1 MNLAQRLGPA
11 LVAAVAGIVLVASLG
26 YKSWHGYADAIRRAQ
41 AQTADFASALEE
53 QTRQTLH
60 RVGTSLQRADQIL
73 NALQDQGGIDDT
85 TLRRELAELL
95 PPDRLIHSLVVLD
108 RNGTVRLSTALP
120 AEPGSSSDRDYY
132 TPHVRGADREFVF
145 GAPVQ
150 DAAGEWLLPVSRRI
164 TLADGAGNGVL
175 VAWVQPRYFQAFYDT
190 LADAHGGFV
199 ALFLTSGWAAVTSP
213 SDGRA
218 MGRNWSDTPLFS
230 QHMPAWPTGT
240 VREVD
245 AHDGVERISGYRVLN
260 DYPVAVTY
268 GLATASVLSG
278 WRESLWRDGLFL
290 LLALTVLGGAAR
302 VLMRHDRSRREAE
315 RDHQQML
322 SAQAANQ
329 AKTEFLARM
338 SHELRT
344 PLNAVLGFAQ
354 LLGNDAKSLTAGQER
369 HLKLLHDGA
378 LHLQAL
384 VNDVIDVASIEAGR
398 LDIALR
404 PVAVAEAIDSAL
416 SMCSGAAATA
426 GVRLASNLPGEP
438 APWVSADATRLR
450 QVLANLVS
458 NGIKYNRT
466 GGRVTVSAE
475 ASEER
480 VRIEVADDGL
490 GLTPTQQQQLFTPYN
505 RLGRETGT
513 IRGTGI
519 GLVLARQLVELMG
532 GTLTVRSEAEQ
543 GTVVTVDLP
552 RAAPATEPARSPV
565 AGPWH
570 GGGVVLYVEDEP
582 VNQVLVQE
590 TLRTCPGIELMLAD
604 NGRDGIALA
613 HRHRPD
619 LVLLDMR
626 LPDMD
631 GPQVLDALR
640 RDPATRDIR
649 VVVLSAGAMS
659 DDIGRARAAGA
670 TAYWTKPF
678 EVARLRADVQRML
691 SESKAR
697 GGHEAD
703 ELHTPLRTGTT
714 QR

>member
-1 MNLAQRLGPA
+1 MKLAQRLGPA
-11 LVAAVAGIVLVASLG
+11 LVAGVAGVVLVASLV
-26 YKSWHGYADAIRRAQ
+26 YKSWHGHADAIRRAH

-60 RVGTSLQRADQIL
+60 RVGASLRRADEIV
-73 NALQDQGGIDDT
+73 NALHAQGTVDDA

-108 RNGTVRLSTALP
+108 RNGTVRLSTAVPSEL
-120 AEPGSSSDRDYY
+120 GSSADSDYY

-145 GAPVQ
+145 GAPVS
-150 DAAGEWLLPVSRRI
+150 ATAGQWLLPVSRRI
-164 TLADGAGNGVL
+164 TLADGTADGVL

-190 LADAHGGFV
+190 LADANGGFV

-218 MGRNWSDTPLFS
+218 MARSWSDTPLFS
-230 QHMPAWPTGT
+230 RHMPAWPTGT
-240 VREVD
+240 AREVD
-245 AHDGVERISGYRVLN
+245 AHDRVERITSYRVLN
-260 DYPVAVTY
+260 DYPVAVSY

-278 WRESLWRDGLFL
+278 WHESLWRDALFL
-290 LLALTVLGGAAR
+290 LLALTVLGGAAK
-302 VLMRHDRSRREAE
+302 VLIRHDRSRREAE
-315 RDHQQML
+315 RAHEQML
-322 SAQAANQ
+322 AAQAANR

-354 LLGNDAKSLTAGQER
+354 LLGNQAEPLAPGQQR
-369 HLKLLHDGA
+369 NLKLLYDGA

-404 PVAVAEAIDSAL
+404 PVAVDEAIGSAL
-416 SMCSGAAATA
+416 SLCSAAAATA
-426 GVRLASNLPGEP
+426 GVRLAAAGPPGDR
-438 APWVSADATRLR
+438 AAWVSADATRLR
-450 QVLANLVS
+450 QVLANLIS
-458 NGIKYNRT
+458 NGIKYNRA

-475 ASEER
+475 AAADR

-490 GLTPTQQQQLFTPYN
+490 GLTPAQQGQLFTPYN
-505 RLGRETGT
+505 RLGREVGT

-532 GTLTVRSEAEQ
+532 GTLTVRSEAEH

-552 RAAPATEPARSPV
+552 RAAPATEPTRSTV

-570 GGGVVLYVEDEP
+570 GGGVVLYIEDEP

-590 TLRTCPGIELMLAD
+590 TLRACPDIELILAD
-604 NGRDGIALA
+604 NGREGIALA

-631 GPQVLDALR
+631 GPQVLEALR

-670 TAYWTKPF
+670 TDYWTKPF
-678 EVARLRADVQRML
+678 DIARLRADVQRML
-691 SESKAR
+691 SESESTA
-697 GGHEAD
+697 
-703 ELHTPLRTGTT
+703 
-714 QR
+714 